1 MSNDNEVTI
10 QCIRI
15 KALVYGSNGAYNF
28 IVGTTNGVTTINQLY
43 YIIIYYYVAQ
53 HPLSIF
59 QLLYG

>member
-1 MSNDNEVTI
+1 MVQMERT
-10 QCIRI
+10 
-15 KALVYGSNGAYNF
+15 
-28 IVGTTNGVTTINQLY
+28 IVGTTNGVTTINQL